1 MTGIGEN
8 TLAQPVKPPLRKR
21 RACLAKLVK
30 NRLTLTTTSAVL
42 ASRLPVL
49 VIPPRRSVSP
59 LERSDGTSPHQ
70 LAKAGAV
77 RNLVKEPASAASLKA
92 VRVSIP
98 LMQESASTA
107 GRHRSVRAR
116 ASTFF
121 SSCRR
126 SDSAHLAA
134 VTLCS
139 VK

>member
-1 MTGIGEN
+1 MTH
-8 TLAQPVKPPLRKR
+8 TPSVFMM
-21 RACLAKLVK
+21 RA
-30 NRLTLTTTSAVL
+30 SA
-42 ASRLPVL
+42 LPAL
-49 VIPPRRSVSP
+49 VIPPRRSDSP

-107 GRHRSVRAR
+107 RRHRSVRAR

-134 VTLCS
+134 VT
-139 VK
+139 